1 MTEEE
6 KLKIYKEGFK
16 DGYNEAVKFYITNP
30 YLNTH
35 PDHYKCKVCGRTGIS
50 GVVCSVPNCPTIAY
64 SGSIGA
70 AAAVHN
76 KPIKP
81 NEPLIN
87 HSLDYSEYDSDVYRR
102 KETGAVGSDYLSKVP
117 VSSNGAAGF

>member
-16 DGYNEAVKFYITNP
+16 DGFAEGYKQV
-30 YLNTH
+30 NT
-35 PDHYKCKVCGRTGIS
+35 
-50 GVVCSVPNCPTIAY
+50 Y
-64 SGSIGA
+64 SGPIGA
-70 AAAVHN
+70 AGAVHN

-87 HSLDYSEYDSDVYRR
+87 HSLDYSEYESEVYRR
-102 KETGAVGSDYLSKVP
+102 KETGAVGSDYFNKTP
-117 VSSNGAAGF
+117 VSSNGAAGY